1 MHNRMAVGVVAVSL
15 CIGLLGSSLANDE
28 QIGVAASDPRQVPEL
43 VAGMA
48 AQDVPAFAG
57 EVMKAIANMPVSPAV
72 RLRQMREVATAFL
85 AAVPKGQES
94 ALLAQLIMNVPFQML
109 PGWVA
114 AFKPAV
120 SEKTGAL
127 TDTAHETLAADVLK
141 AIDAGEG
148 LSDEDK
154 TIFTTFAIVLLARA
168 PTPEENKAFLDRL
181 LPVLP
186 ESYRGQ
192 VAAAAPAALEGDYT
206 LLLGPSAFRL
216 VEADGKSG
224 ARTILTTTASGQMA
238 EQLMHGVNRPAPL
251 PGPAEEAPPPV
262 PSPVIP
268 PPYAGQF

>member
-1 MHNRMAVGVVAVSL
+1 MHNRIAVGVAAVSL
-15 CIGLLGSSLANDE
+15 CIGLLGTCLANDE
-28 QIGVAASDPRQVPEL
+28 QIGAAASDPRQVSEL

-94 ALLAQLIMNVPFQML
+94 ALLAQLIMHVPLQML

-120 SEKTGAL
+120 GEKTAAL
-127 TDTAHETLAADVLK
+127 DDAVLHTLAADVLK

-186 ESYRGQ
+186 ESYREQ

-216 VEADGKSG
+216 VEADGKLA

-238 EQLMHGVNRPAPL
+238 EQLIRDVNRPAPL